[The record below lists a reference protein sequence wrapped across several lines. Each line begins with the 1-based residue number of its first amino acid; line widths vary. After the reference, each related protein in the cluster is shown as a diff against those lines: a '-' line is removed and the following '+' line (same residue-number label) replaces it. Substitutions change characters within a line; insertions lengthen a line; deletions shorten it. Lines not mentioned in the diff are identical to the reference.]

1 MLKKGI
7 TILLQSN
14 WCSSLYPGESNTKN
28 SLSNYIEHQHKERNK
43 TTFVIVGKT
52 FALIIAGFLF
62 WNTMIIWS
70 VLNIAELAPRSVYG
84 DACYEKQQLMVS
96 SHHQVL

>member
-1 MLKKGI
+1 MIKKGI

-14 WCSSLYPGESNTKN
+14 WCSSLYPAESNTKN

-62 WNTMIIWS
+62 
-70 VLNIAELAPRSVYG
+70 
-84 DACYEKQQLMVS
+84 
-96 SHHQVL
+96 

>member
-1 MLKKGI
+1 
-7 TILLQSN
+7 
-14 WCSSLYPGESNTKN
+14 
-28 SLSNYIEHQHKERNK
+28 
-43 TTFVIVGKT
+43 
-52 FALIIAGFLF
+52 
-62 WNTMIIWS
+62 MIIGS